1 MARPESRRV
10 AVLGAGIM
18 GASTALMLARE
29 GMPVVLFDAAPAPFS
44 GASRWNEGKIHL
56 GHLYAADP
64 SLATARRLLP
74 GGLAF
79 RPLVEALIGESLD
92 TAVTRTHDT
101 YLVHEDSVVDAA
113 AMAAYLDAVTA
124 LAAAHPRARDYLADI
139 AAVPCPPLTR
149 QELEADYDIRRIRA
163 GFRVP
168 ERSVDTQWVAD
179 RYLAALQSEPRIT
192 QRMRTRVQAV
202 HRTSPSG
209 PATVQTS
216 GDCDGPF
223 DFVVNALWQDRLRI
237 DSGLSLPMPR
247 EHNHRYRVSVFLR
260 TRGRHDLPSTVLATG
275 PFGDVKNYDGR
286 HFYFSWYRHGLQ
298 AEGNGVAP
306 PPEPELRAAD
316 RELIAERTLA
326 ELGAH
331 VRRLPALVADA
342 EQIRTEGG
350 WVYASGSGALDDREA
365 SLHRRDRVGIHRD
378 GNYFSV
384 DTGKYSIAPWLA
396 RDIADQI
403 LAS

>member
-1 MARPESRRV
+1 
-10 AVLGAGIM
+10 M
-18 GASTALMLARE
+18 GASTALMLARA
-29 GMPVVLFDAAPAPFS
+29 GRPVVLFDAAAEPFC

-64 SLATARRLLP
+64 SLATARRVLP

-79 RPLVEALIGESLD
+79 RPLVETLIGEPLD
-92 TAVTRTHDT
+92 RAVTRTHDT
-101 YLVHEDSVVDAA
+101 YLVHEASVVDVA

-124 LAAAHPRARDYLADI
+124 LAAAHPQARDYLADI
-139 AAVPCPPLTR
+139 AMAATARLSPR
-149 QELEADYDIRRIRA
+149 ELEADYDTRRIQA

-179 RYLAALQSEPRIT
+179 RFVAALHAEPRIT
-192 QRMRTRVQAV
+192 QRLRARVQAV
-202 HRTSPSG
+202 HRDPRSG
-209 PATVQTS
+209 RATVQTS
-216 GDCDGPF
+216 EGADGPY

-237 DSGLSLPMPR
+237 DAGLSLPLPQ

-260 TRGRHDLPSTVLATG
+260 TRGRHELPSTVIATG

-286 HFYFSWYRHGLQ
+286 RFYFSWYRHGLQ
-298 AEGNGVAP
+298 VEGNGVAP
-306 PPEPELRAAD
+306 PPEPVLGDAD
-316 RELIAERTLA
+316 RGRIAQMILA
-326 ELGAH
+326 ELGGH
-331 VRRLPALVADA
+331 IRGLPALVADA
-342 EQIRTEGG
+342 EEMRAEGG
-350 WVYASGSGALDDREA
+350 WVYASGSGALDDRRS
-365 SLHRRDRVGIHRD
+365 SLHRRDRAGIHRD

-396 RDIADQI
+396 REITRQI

>member
-18 GASTALMLARE
+18 GASTALMLARA
-29 GMPVVLFDAAPAPFS
+29 GLPVVLFDAAAAPFR

-64 SLATARRLLP
+64 SLATARRVLP

-79 RPLVEALIGESLD
+79 RPLVEDLVGGSLD
-92 TAVTRTHDT
+92 GAVTRTHDT
-101 YLVHEDSVVDAA
+101 YLVHADSVVDTA

-124 LAAAHPRARDYLADI
+124 LAASHPQARTYLADL
-139 AAVPCPPLTR
+139 AMAGPTR
-149 QELEADYDIRRIRA
+149 LSPQELEADYDTRRIRA

-168 ERSVDTQWVAD
+168 ERSVDTQWLAD
-179 RYLAALQSEPRIT
+179 RYVAALQAEPRIT
-192 QRMRTRVQAV
+192 QRLLTRVTSV
-202 HRTSPSG
+202 HRDPRSG
-209 PATVQTS
+209 RATVQTS
-216 GDCDGPF
+216 AGPDGPF
-223 DFVVNALWQDRLRI
+223 DFVVNALWHDRLRI
-237 DSGLSLPMPR
+237 DAGQALPLPD

-260 TRGRHDLPSTVLATG
+260 TRGSHGLPSTVIATG
-275 PFGDVKNYDGR
+275 PFGDIKNYDGR
-286 HFYFSWYRHGLQ
+286 RFYLSWYPHGLQ

-306 PPEPELRAAD
+306 PPEPALPDTD
-316 RELIAERTLA
+316 RGLVAQKILA
-326 ELGAH
+326 ELGDH
-331 VRRLPALVADA
+331 VRGLPALVADA
-342 EQIRTEGG
+342 EQIRVEGG
-350 WVYASGSGALDDREA
+350 WVYASGSGALDDRRA

-378 GNYFSV
+378 GNHFSV

-396 RDIADQI
+396 RDITDQI